1 MCNYIRTKI
10 ETLSSSKQ
18 WCWSSLLAEMLMRF
32 FFQVLSAKTINLE
45 ILLGRNYYG
54 IIFCIILNVFKRKL
68 MYIFSTLL
76 YIFKTYLYIF
86 SKLMY
91 IFSTFWNEK
100 KYNAEQYIYF
110 LNHFRQSST
119 FCIQIFSYLQL
130 YLYLHS

>member
-1 MCNYIRTKI
+1 MMLKFFIGRNANEIFFSNVVGKNY
-10 ETLSSSKQ
+10 L
-18 WCWSSLLAEMLMRF
+18 
-32 FFQVLSAKTINLE
+32 KTINLE

-54 IIFCIILNVFKRKL
+54 IIFCINLNIFKRKL
-68 MYIFSTLL
+68 IYIFSTLL